1 MSSGILVIGI
11 GNEFRSDD
19 GLGLYAARELKRR
32 GFPGVTVIEHPG
44 EGTSLLESWKA
55 SDSALL
61 IDAVSSGGTPG
72 DIHRI
77 DCLVERVPHSLFRS
91 SSHTFGVS
99 EAIALGTNLGSLPRV
114 LMLYGLEGNHFG
126 PGSGL
131 SDAVLRGMPGLIAC
145 IEDDIAHLTHLM
157 EPAGEHP

>member
-1 MSSGILVIGI
+1 MNAGILVVGI

-19 GLGLYAARELKRR
+19 GLGLFAARELKRR
-32 GFPGVTVIEHPG
+32 GFSGVTVLEHAG
-44 EGTSLLESWKA
+44 EGTSLGGLWEGA
-55 SDSALL
+55 DCALL

-77 DCLVERVPHSLFRS
+77 DCHISPVPHSLFRS
-91 SSHTFGVS
+91 SSHTFGAS
-99 EAIALGTNLGSLPRV
+99 EAIALGKSLKSLPRV
-114 LMLYGLEGNHFG
+114 LMLYGIEGNHFG

-131 SDAVLRGMPGLIAC
+131 SDAVLRGMPGLITC
-145 IEDDIAHLTHLM
+145 IEEDLAHLTHLA